1 MSLISKEN
9 INIILKSLKTL
20 LSFKADKVDLDLKLD
35 KSEVTEFKAVE
46 IVKNTKLVEPAG
58 AEDNAVYTDE
68 NGKVYI
74 L

>member
-1 MSLISKEN
+1 MSLISKDN
-9 INIILKSLKTL
+9 LKIVLQTLKKL
-20 LSFKADKVDLDLKLD
+20 LSFKADKVDLELKLD
-35 KSEVTEFKAVE
+35 RSEVTEYKAVE

>member
-1 MSLISKEN
+1 MSLISTEN
-9 INIILKSLKTL
+9 ISTILQSLKKL
-20 LSFKADKVDLDLKLD
+20 LSFKADKTDLELKLD
-35 KSEVTEFKAVE
+35 RSEVTEFKAVE

>member
-1 MSLISKEN
+1 MSLISKDN
-9 INIILKSLKTL
+9 LKIVLQTLKKL

-68 NGKVYI
+68 NGDVYT